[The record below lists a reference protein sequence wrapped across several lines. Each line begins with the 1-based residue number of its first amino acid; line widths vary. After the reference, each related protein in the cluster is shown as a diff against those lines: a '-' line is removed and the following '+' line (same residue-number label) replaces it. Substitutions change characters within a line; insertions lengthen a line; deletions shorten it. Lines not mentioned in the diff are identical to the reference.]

1 MTSVWTV
8 SFVTGGI
15 SADFVQLKPGFRLW
29 LDLLQQGSIK
39 FQLCLDKICKCMFK
53 IMKNFRGTISQIN
66 FKKELFRTHLKQRV
80 PSRLMTA
87 SARNGG
93 LIIRP
98 HFTGIIYLLPLP
110 LITLQKG
117 FSKVL
122 PHSILVCGLHAT
134 KNQPKNFLSLFIY
147 WLLVRWLDGYSEL
160 VCNDILGGST
170 SRKHCNSSKCSYR
183 LSACTIVIKLM
194 LRPDQFV
201 KQISAAVARTAP
213 TRPFLHFSNEYKFC
227 RVKSSQT
234 KVVVLPTVRRG
245 SNVVFF
251 WYSYAGYQVRCIL
264 VSLQVLVALHHLLRA
279 KTNLRASTWKNRE

>member
-147 WLLVRWLDGYSEL
+147 WFVGQMAIVYQCVTISQMAAHY
-160 VCNDILGGST
+160 VN
-170 SRKHCNSSKCSYR
+170 
-183 LSACTIVIKLM
+183 IVI
-194 LRPDQFV
+194 LRSVRIVFP
-201 KQISAAVARTAP
+201 
-213 TRPFLHFSNEYKFC
+213 
-227 RVKSSQT
+227 RVQ
-234 KVVVLPTVRRG
+234 
-245 SNVVFF
+245 
-251 WYSYAGYQVRCIL
+251 
-264 VSLQVLVALHHLLRA
+264 SL
-279 KTNLRASTWKNRE
+279 

>member
-213 TRPFLHFSNEYKFC
+213 TRPFLHFSNEFKFC
-227 RVKSSQT
+227 RVKSQT